1 MPNSNNHIKKQN
13 SSARN
18 RQIENSIAKEVARLK
33 REGEQIYKNIKV
45 KKKLFIILP
54 VVTGILACVCLGVC
68 QPYGYTNMGILGI
81 AIVFFIATF
90 ALGFYAYYWY
100 NHKLGADPAYCTVEE
115 FAKVYITGEMYGHMK
130 DVQKDILQQYQE
142 FLNGYHA
149 GGNKMGSVQ
158 SGDGALTQWRIGDN
172 VEDIGDLFIWK
183 ADRHLYIADSFS
195 QHADKLINKY
205 IDSSYDISSIR
216 DDEGNYDIDCFRLP
230 IRNIKYYAK
239 EGEVQYSTHVSGG
252 GGGGFSMSGALV
264 GGLIGGDVG
273 AIIGSRKPVEEIRSY
288 TDKHDTR
295 KTILKYY
302 NGREFVSQT
311 YPAEMYDALEEIIP
325 EKEFNVVQLDVAS
338 PKRNQNISG
347 DIKQRIQKLQ
357 ELKEGG
363 LITEEE
369 YNRKKGELLTDI

>member
-1 MPNSNNHIKKQN
+1 MNYPQNQN
-13 SSARN
+13 SSVRN
-18 RQIENSIAKEVARLK
+18 RRLKSSTAKEIERLR
-33 REGEQIYKNIKV
+33 REGERLYKSIKV
-45 KKKLFIILP
+45 KKKLLIILP
-54 VVTGILACVCLGVC
+54 VATAILACVFLGLC
-68 QPYGYTNMGILGI
+68 QPHGYTDMGILGL

-90 ALGFYAYYWY
+90 ALGFYAYYWW

-115 FAKVYITGEMYGHMK
+115 FEKVYITVEMYGHMK

-142 FLNGYHA
+142 FLNEYHA
-149 GGNKMGSVQ
+149 GGNKMVSVQ
-158 SGDGALTQWRIGDN
+158 SGDGALAQWRIGDN

-195 QHADKLINKY
+195 QHADKLLNKY

-239 EGEVQYSTHVSGG
+239 EGDVQYSTHVSGG

-311 YPAEMYDALEEIIP
+311 YPATMYDALETIIP

-338 PKRNQNISG
+338 ARSNQDISR
-347 DIKQRIQKLQ
+347 DIKQRIQKLH
-357 ELKEGG
+357 ELKEEG
-363 LITEEE
+363 LITDEE
-369 YNRKKGELLTDI
+369 YNIKRSELLTDI